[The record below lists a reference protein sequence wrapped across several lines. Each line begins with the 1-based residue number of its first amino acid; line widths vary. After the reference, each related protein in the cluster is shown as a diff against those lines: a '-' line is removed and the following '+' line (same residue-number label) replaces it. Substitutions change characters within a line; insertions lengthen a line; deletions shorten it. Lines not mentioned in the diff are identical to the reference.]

1 MASQGRPFLLVRVVN
16 TPSFTRLKPSRTP
29 KELLWRGAE
38 VTATNT
44 ETGVATVVKTS
55 DIGIFYF
62 SSLHPSRYKIVVKAA
77 GPRVWKEHCVAGY
90 LGDRK
95 QIVLVPT
102 PTILDNL
109 IAAKRIPAMVALL
122 LGNAPGAR
130 DRELTCNP
138 AFSDF
143 LSSELLPW
151 AHGLYNFTADPR
163 QTVVG
168 GSSFGGLAA
177 TCAGLH
183 HPEMFGNI
191 LSQSGSFFWV
201 PPKSDSSDSDIEP
214 EPNWVAKQFIASAR
228 LPLRFYLD
236 AGSEEIDL
244 SGGGRSILLTNR
256 SLRDVLRARGYELHY
271 QEFAGGHDYL
281 SWRGT
286 LADGL
291 IALMGGASTQP
302 GQESAVKP

>member
-1 MASQGRPFLLVRVVN
+1 MLPGHVNASLPAIRRSQTFSVPNFCLGRTVCTTSPLIRGRPWSAALASEVWPPPVQVCI
-16 TPSFTRLKPSRTP
+16 TPRCSETSSRSRDP
-29 KELLWRGAE
+29 FFGCRRK
-38 VTATNT
+38 VT
-44 ETGVATVVKTS
+44 V
-55 DIGIFYF
+55 
-62 SSLHPSRYKIVVKAA
+62 H
-77 GPRVWKEHCVAGY
+77 
-90 LGDRK
+90 
-95 QIVLVPT
+95 
-102 PTILDNL
+102 
-109 IAAKRIPAMVALL
+109 
-122 LGNAPGAR
+122 
-130 DRELTCNP
+130 
-138 AFSDF
+138 
-143 LSSELLPW
+143 
-151 AHGLYNFTADPR
+151 
-163 QTVVG
+163 
-168 GSSFGGLAA
+168 
-177 TCAGLH
+177 
-183 HPEMFGNI
+183 
-191 LSQSGSFFWV
+191 FFWV

>member
-1 MASQGRPFLLVRVVN
+1 M
-16 TPSFTRLKPSRTP
+16 
-29 KELLWRGAE
+29 
-38 VTATNT
+38 
-44 ETGVATVVKTS
+44 
-55 DIGIFYF
+55 
-62 SSLHPSRYKIVVKAA
+62 LH
-77 GPRVWKEHCVAGY
+77 
-90 LGDRK
+90 
-95 QIVLVPT
+95 
-102 PTILDNL
+102 
-109 IAAKRIPAMVALL
+109 
-122 LGNAPGAR
+122 APGAR
-130 DRELTCNP
+130 NRELTCNP
-138 AFSDF
+138 PFSDF